1 MGVQETLGG
10 NLGGYLASEA
20 KGGLGGSLGSE
31 ADAPFCRMKPRR
43 VLGGNLGGFLCG
55 WASWARG
62 RGRLGVETLR
72 LFFSYFFLT
81 LFVDIVF
88 GSFFFFF

>member
-1 MGVQETLGG
+1 MEGQDTLGG

-43 VLGGNLGGFLCG
+43 VPRRKPRRVFVRAGGWVQWVGRVGELGT
-55 WASWARG
+55 RV
-62 RGRLGVETLR
+62 GRLCFCWI
-72 LFFSYFFLT
+72 FFVNIYIYF
-81 LFVDIVF
+81 
-88 GSFFFFF
+88 